1 MLYLHGIGHFHPDTV
16 IDNAFLASLEIG
28 VDLNWIEERVGI
40 TERRTTMS
48 LDYIRRTRNRDTR
61 AAAEGS
67 TVSTMDMGREAA
79 QMALRRAGISASDI
93 GMVIAGGCT
102 PEMLIP
108 AEGSRVAAALG
119 IEAQALDVQAACASF
134 ATQVHFL
141 NHMRPET
148 LPEFILVVSVEAF
161 TRTINYADRGSAVL
175 FGDGASAAVFSS
187 KIASP
192 NQVLSTSFMADPTGY
207 DKVTI
212 PVGGHFDQDG
222 HAVQMFAIRK
232 TSELFERMRQ
242 ESDVPATVRQVFI
255 GHQAN
260 LRMLQSVCKRLGI
273 PETNHLSN
281 IRKFGNCGAVGAPS
295 VLSQN
300 WEALDHAVINMGVVG
315 SGLAWG
321 SMRMSKNVDD
331 KQS

>member
-1 MLYLHGIGHFHPDTV
+1 LLYLHGIGHFHPETI

-28 VDLNWIEERVGI
+28 VDPNWIEERVGI
-40 TERRTTMS
+40 TERRTSLS
-48 LDYIRRTRNRDTR
+48 LDYIRRTRNQDTR
-61 AAAEGS
+61 ASAEGS
-67 TVSTMDMGREAA
+67 TISTIDMGREAA
-79 QMALRRAGISASDI
+79 QIALRRAGLAASDV

-108 AEGSRVAAALG
+108 AEASRVAAALG
-119 IEAQALDVQAACASF
+119 IEVQALDVQAACASF

-141 NHMRPET
+141 NQMRPEA
-148 LPEFILVVSVEAF
+148 LPDFVLIVSVEAF
-161 TRTINYADRGSAVL
+161 TRTINYGDRGSAVL
-175 FGDGASAAVFSS
+175 FGDGASAAIFSS
-187 KIASP
+187 NIASP
-192 NQVLSTSFMADPTGY
+192 NQVLSTSFMADPAGY

-212 PVGGHFDQDG
+212 PAGGHFEQEG

-242 ESDVPATVRQVFI
+242 SGNAAGEGKQVFI

-273 PETNHLSN
+273 PENEHLSN
-281 IRKFGNCGAVGAPS
+281 VRKFGNCGAAGAPS

-300 WEALDHAVINMGVVG
+300 WDALGNASINMAVVG

-321 SMRMSKNVDD
+321 SVRMTKNLV
-331 KQS
+331 S

>member
-16 IDNAFLASLEIG
+16 IDNAFLASLGIG
-28 VDLNWIEERVGI
+28 VDFNWIEERVGI
-40 TERRTTMS
+40 TERRTTLS
-48 LDYIRRTRNRDTR
+48 LDYIRQTRNRDTR
-61 AAAEGS
+61 AASEGS
-67 TVSTMDMGREAA
+67 TVSTMHMGREAA
-79 QMALRRAGISASDI
+79 LMALGRAGISADDI

-108 AEGSRVAAALG
+108 AEASRVGAALG

-141 NHMRPET
+141 NQMRPEV
-148 LPEFILVVSVEAF
+148 LPEFILVVNVEAF

-187 KIASP
+187 KIASA
-192 NQVLSTSFMADPTGY
+192 NHVLSTSFMADPTGY

-212 PVGGHFDQDG
+212 PAGGHFDQDG

-232 TSELFERMRQ
+232 TAELFERMRQ
-242 ESDVPATVRQVFI
+242 DSDLLGTVRQVFI

-273 PETNHLSN
+273 PESNHLSN

-300 WEALDHAVINMGVVG
+300 WEALDNAVINMGVVG

-321 SMRMSKNVDD
+321 SVRMAKNLDN

>member
-1 MLYLHGIGHFHPDTV
+1 MLYLHGIGHFHPETI

-28 VDLNWIEERVGI
+28 VDPNWIEERVGI
-40 TERRTTMS
+40 TERRTSLS
-48 LDYIRRTRNRDTR
+48 LDYIRRTRNQDTR
-61 AAAEGS
+61 ASAEGS
-67 TVSTMDMGREAA
+67 TISTIDMGREAA
-79 QMALRRAGISASDI
+79 QIALRRAGLAASDV

-108 AEGSRVAAALG
+108 AEASRVAAALG
-119 IEAQALDVQAACASF
+119 IEVQALDVQAACASF

-141 NHMRPET
+141 NQMRPEA
-148 LPEFILVVSVEAF
+148 LPDFVLIVSVEAF
-161 TRTINYADRGSAVL
+161 TRTINYGDRGSAVL
-175 FGDGASAAVFSS
+175 FGDGASAAIFSS
-187 KIASP
+187 NIASP
-192 NQVLSTSFMADPTGY
+192 NQVLSTSFMADPAGY

-212 PVGGHFDQDG
+212 PAGGHFEQEG

-242 ESDVPATVRQVFI
+242 SGNAAGEGKQVFI

-273 PETNHLSN
+273 PENEHLSN
-281 IRKFGNCGAVGAPS
+281 VRKFGNCGAAGAPS

-300 WEALDHAVINMGVVG
+300 WDALGNASINMAVVG

-321 SMRMSKNVDD
+321 SVRMTKNLV
-331 KQS
+331 S

>member
-1 MLYLHGIGHFHPDTV
+1 LLYLHGLGHFHPDTI
-16 IDNAFLASLEIG
+16 IDNAFLASLGIG

-40 TERRTTMS
+40 AERRTSLS
-48 LDYIRRTRNRDTR
+48 LDYIRQTRNQDTR
-61 AAAEGS
+61 ASAEGS
-67 TVSTMDMGREAA
+67 TVSTIDMGREAA
-79 QMALRRAGISASDI
+79 QMALRRAGLAASDI

-108 AEGSRVAAALG
+108 AEASRVAAALG
-119 IEAQALDVQAACASF
+119 IEVQALDVQAACASF
-134 ATQVHFL
+134 ATQAHFL
-141 NHMRPET
+141 NQMRPEA
-148 LPEFILVVSVEAF
+148 LPDFVLVVSVEAF
-161 TRTINYADRGSAVL
+161 TRTIDYTDRGSAVL

-192 NQVLSTSFMADPTGY
+192 NQVLSTSFMSDPAGY

-212 PVGGHFDQDG
+212 PAGGHFDQDG

-232 TSELFERMRQ
+232 TSELFDRMRG
-242 ESDVPATVRQVFI
+242 SGNLARGAKQVFI

-273 PETNHLSN
+273 AESDHLSN
-281 IRKFGNCGAVGAPS
+281 VRKFGNCGAAGAPS

-300 WEALDHAVINMGVVG
+300 WDALGSAVINMAVVG

-321 SMRMSKNVDD
+321 SIRMTRNLVA
-331 KQS
+331 

>member
-40 TERRTTMS
+40 TERRTTLS

-67 TVSTMDMGREAA
+67 TVSTMEMGREAA
-79 QMALRRAGISASDI
+79 QMALRRAGLSPGDI
-93 GMVIAGGCT
+93 GMVISGGCT

-108 AEGSRVAAALG
+108 AEASRVAAALG
-119 IEAQALDVQAACASF
+119 IEVQALDVQAACASF

-141 NHMRPET
+141 NQMRPEA
-148 LPEFILVVSVEAF
+148 LPEFVLVVSVEAF
-161 TRTINYADRGSAVL
+161 TRTINYEDRGSAVL

-187 KIASP
+187 KVESP
-192 NQVLSTSFMADPTGY
+192 HRVLSTSFMADPSGY

-212 PVGGHFDQDG
+212 PAGGHFDQDG

-232 TSELFERMRQ
+232 TTELFERMRDIGNIP
-242 ESDVPATVRQVFI
+242 ENARQIFI

-273 PETNHLSN
+273 PESDHLSN

-300 WEALDHAVINMGVVG
+300 WEALDRAVINMGVVG

-321 SMRMSKNVDD
+321 SVRMTKNIAP
-331 KQS
+331 